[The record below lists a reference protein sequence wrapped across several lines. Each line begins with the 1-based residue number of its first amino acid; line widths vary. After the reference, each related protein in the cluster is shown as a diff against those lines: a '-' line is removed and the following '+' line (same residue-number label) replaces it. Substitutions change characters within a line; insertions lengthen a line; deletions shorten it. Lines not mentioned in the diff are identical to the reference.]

1 MTKKKLMM
9 AGLSAGLVAVVGV
22 GGTLAYLSAQ
32 SDVVVNSFTVGKG
45 FIPGPDSDSA
55 ILLDEVKVDSETG
68 EPVENGER
76 VLENE
81 YNNLLPG
88 DVRVKDP
95 TVHLGGGSVDGY
107 VFVEVKGW
115 EQFGDDIEVVGYDN
129 QVWEK
134 VTESGRQR
142 DAIYV
147 YKGEKADDN
156 YVVDLDSTA
165 EGTWVNLEPVFTE
178 IKVNGDITQE
188 ELEKLDF
195 REMALK
201 AVVVQADN
209 MTVGEAYEE
218 AKNIF
223 VASTPDP
230 LQ

>member
-32 SDVVVNSFTVGKG
+32 SDVVENSFTVGKG
-45 FIPGPDSDSA
+45 FIPGPGSDSA
-55 ILLDEVKVDSETG
+55 ILLDEVKVDPETG
-68 EPVENGER
+68 KPVENGKR

-115 EQFGDDIEVVGYDN
+115 DQFDEDIVVNGYNEDIWQN
-129 QVWEK
+129 VF
-134 VTESGRQR
+134 ESGVKY
-142 DAIYV
+142 DGVYV
-147 YKGEKADDN
+147 YSGEKAKDF
-156 YVVDLDSTA
+156 VVDLDSIK
-165 EGTWVNLEPVFTE
+165 EGTWVNLEPVFTGIE
-178 IKVNGDITQE
+178 VNGDITQE

-195 REMALK
+195 HEMTLK

-209 MTVGEAYEE
+209 LTVEEAYEE
-218 AKNIF
+218 AKEMFAAN
-223 VASTPDP
+223 TPFP